1 MVSEGGAR
9 AVFLDRDGV
18 LAIPEFHDGRSFAPQ
33 QLAEQLPVDAIEVN
47 EHPNRP
53 DCIVSSLGEAAKI
66 VVGRA

>member
-33 QLAEQLPVDAIEVN
+33 QLAEQ
-47 EHPNRP
+47 
-53 DCIVSSLGEAAKI
+53 I
-66 VVGRA
+66 VVGRV